1 MTMLRRTTG
10 IRIFSMFHYR
20 RLLQNKCSRDPRSA
34 FKVVGLSDIKLHSPN
49 RAWMVCCAWDCH
61 RTYWQTTRTHTHLKK
76 ISSHSWHSR
85 WVNRGPVCCCHGNVQ
100 KSIDIQSATRLTKT
114 RLAVAKVCA
123 HTHTVHAS
131 TNEEHIFDTV
141 MKMMWSGRDVGKKV
155 LC

>member
-1 MTMLRRTTG
+1 MTMLRTTG

-49 RAWMVCCAWDCH
+49 RVWMVCCAWDCH
-61 RTYWQTTRTHTHLKK
+61 RTYWQTTHTHTHLKK

-123 HTHTVHAS
+123 HTHTRKYKWRAHFWYGHENYV
-131 TNEEHIFDTV
+131 EW
-141 MKMMWSGRDVGKKV
+141 KRCGKKV